1 MAKSGP
7 LAGIRVVELAGIG
20 PGPHAAMLLASL
32 GAEVVRVQRAGQLRA
47 EGRPADHQLRDRQIV
62 EANLKDPADLQEVKA
77 LIDRADV
84 LIEGFRPGVTERM
97 GIGPDDCLATNP
109 RLVYGRMTGWGQS
122 GPLADRAGHDINY
135 ISLTGA
141 LHAIG
146 RPDERPVPP
155 LNYVGDFGG
164 GSMFLVFGVLAAL
177 VERQSSGQGQVV
189 DAAMVDGAL
198 ALSHFFFAMRGEG
211 MWNDN
216 RGSNLLD
223 TAAPFYDTYET
234 SDGKYIA
241 VGSIE
246 PQFYAELITGL
257 GLDPAELPQQ
267 FNFAEWPNLKKIF
280 AERIATKTRD
290 EWAAIFTP
298 TDACVSPVL
307 TWAEAAS
314 NPHIAARGSLVD
326 IEGVIQPA
334 AAPRFSRTPA
344 AEPAAPAR
352 TATAISEIWTEAN
365 ESNR

>member
-7 LAGIRVVELAGIG
+7 LSGVRVVELAGIG

-32 GAEVVRVQRAGQLRA
+32 GAEVVRVQRAGQLRP
-47 EGRPADHQLRDRQIV
+47 EGRPSDHQLRDRMIV
-62 EANLKDPADLQEVKA
+62 EANLKDPADLDKVKA
-77 LIDRADV
+77 LIARADV

-97 GIGPDDCLATNP
+97 GLGPDELLATNP
-109 RLVYGRMTGWGQS
+109 RLVYGRMTGWGQE

-146 RPDERPVPP
+146 RGDERPVPP
-155 LNYVGDFGG
+155 LNFVGDFGG
-164 GSMFLVFGVLAAL
+164 GSMFLVVGVLAAL
-177 VERQSSGQGQVV
+177 VERGISGKGQVV

-198 ALSHFFFAMRGEG
+198 ALSHFFWAMRGEG
-211 MWNDN
+211 MWSDN
-216 RGSNLLD
+216 RAANLLD

-246 PQFYAELITGL
+246 PQFYAELLAGL
-257 GLDPAELPQQ
+257 ELDPAELPHQY
-267 FNFAEWPNLKKIF
+267 NFAEWPNLKKIF

-290 EWAAIFTP
+290 EWDAIFTP

-307 TWAEAAS
+307 SWAEAAS
-314 NPHIAARGSLVD
+314 NPHIASRGSLLD

-334 AAPRFSRTPA
+334 PAPRFSRTSPG
-344 AEPAAPAR
+344 EPAAPAR
-352 TATAISEIWTEAN
+352 SATDISDIWT
-365 ESNR
+365 